1 MSVHHPYYMVDPSL
15 LPAAGV
21 KRTLDGPPSASLA
34 ARQERLHKWHV
45 DQQHKGLAKLGLA
58 TVSSGKT
65 PRDMGGGAQGSHAA
79 AAPHVAPGQALHRR
93 KDPRFRGHA
102 TSAPPPGSTCSLIES
117 RLGFLIDGLRRQLQQ
132 EAFASLDINGDGVIS
147 VQDLRQKFS
156 NSTHPDVLVRIGL
169 QRCVLCHDGQKRVAL
184 AGGPWRSM
192 SPRGHQACCQHG
204 SP

>member
-65 PRDMGGGAQGSHAA
+65 PRDMGGGAQGRSSCCARA
-79 AAPHVAPGQALHRR
+79 GSAQAKRPTLSGTRN
-93 KDPRFRGHA
+93 F
-102 TSAPPPGSTCSLIES
+102 SASS
-117 RLGFLIDGLRRQLQQ
+117 RVHLQL
-132 EAFASLDINGDGVIS
+132 D
-147 VQDLRQKFS
+147 
-156 NSTHPDVLVRIGL
+156 
-169 QRCVLCHDGQKRVAL
+169 
-184 AGGPWRSM
+184 
-192 SPRGHQACCQHG
+192 
-204 SP
+204 